1 MRHIFLVGL
10 LACGLCYSASASA
23 YDGLTADFQTCTAG
37 QGKVANK
44 LVVAA
49 CTRLIDNAAKE
60 NSMVGMFHAL
70 RASANTDKNLNCK
83 DAAKA
88 RELVTDPKLQG
99 AIDELENNNC

>member
-1 MRHIFLVGL
+1 MKYRLAVGL
-10 LACGLCYSASASA
+10 LAGSLVQIVPAAG
-23 YDGLTADFQTCTAG
+23 YDGLTKDFQTCTAG
-37 QGKVANK
+37 QGKVANT

-70 RASANTDKNLNCK
+70 RASANTDRSLNCK
-83 DAAKA
+83 DAVKA
-88 RELVTDPKLQG
+88 RELVSDPKLQG